1 MILQYMVLTSDY
13 DFEYIFIENEETT
26 LYRV

>member
-1 MILQYMVLTSDY
+1 MILQYMVLTADY